1 MRQTERQTDRQTN
14 VHFQLSRLKP
24 CTEPVGRFPLQQC
37 VVEKKENFSI
47 ALENKKTH
55 ALSSHMCL
63 DGRKCARLII
73 PVRVR
78 VKTKFTFSYNILL
91 TH

>member
-1 MRQTERQTDRQTN
+1 
-14 VHFQLSRLKP
+14 
-24 CTEPVGRFPLQQC
+24 